1 VQEVETGVEELDIE
15 GELHVAADEQLTEV
29 VVDGADDDED
39 DAAPLG
45 AVEFDLEPAEEVE
58 VEE

>member
-1 VQEVETGVEELDIE
+1 
-15 GELHVAADEQLTEV
+15 VAADEQLTEV
-29 VVDGADDDED
+29 VVDDSDDIDED